1 MNEIFKNLNDQSK
14 VLLTVVERSTDSIV
28 LTDINGTIL
37 YVNPTF
43 ITLSGYE
50 YDELIGKSP
59 SIMKSGFT
67 KQSVYSLMWETLLSG
82 EEFKVELLNRKKN
95 GELFWEYSIISPIKN
110 EKGEITNF
118 LGIKRDITKEKKL
131 EEELKAALDTAEEAN
146 QLKLNIINNISHEY
160 RTPLVGIFGYTNIL
174 LEEVVEPTHSEML
187 KKVLHS
193 SRRLMRTLNSLIDYS
208 HLEAE
213 NFPLALK
220 NSDISEVLLLQ
231 STAFKVFTSEKQL
244 GFNFSSSGEKLIVNI
259 DENYLMKAVE
269 HIVDNAIKFT
279 NKGKVEISV
288 YSDPKNAIIE
298 ITDTGIGISEE
309 HLNKIFA
316 EFRQA
321 SEGTSRNFEGTGIGL
336 SIAKKIVNKLGGHI
350 NLKSELGKGSSFILS
365 FPLVNGGEQV
375 EEKKFYNQKKQT
387 TNSKPKILVVEDNY
401 INFSVCKYYLK
412 DFSDVYHAPDADVCL
427 RLLNSEEIDLVL
439 MDIHLGQGKKSG
451 IDLLK
456 EMKKELKLSLI
467 PIVAVTGYALIGDRQ
482 NFLKMG
488 FDEYIEK
495 PFDKEKFLNII
506 KIFVKPEVGY

>member
-321 SEGTSRNFEGTGIGL
+321 SEGTSR
-336 SIAKKIVNKLGGHI
+336 
-350 NLKSELGKGSSFILS
+350 
-365 FPLVNGGEQV
+365 
-375 EEKKFYNQKKQT
+375 
-387 TNSKPKILVVEDNY
+387 
-401 INFSVCKYYLK
+401 
-412 DFSDVYHAPDADVCL
+412 
-427 RLLNSEEIDLVL
+427 
-439 MDIHLGQGKKSG
+439 
-451 IDLLK
+451 
-456 EMKKELKLSLI
+456 
-467 PIVAVTGYALIGDRQ
+467 
-482 NFLKMG
+482 
-488 FDEYIEK
+488 
-495 PFDKEKFLNII
+495 
-506 KIFVKPEVGY
+506 